1 MLLLQT
7 FTARYFKLMI
17 LNGDKICHFAFVQYE
32 KTKTQQELISHQLK
46 FPHSGKFM
54 QFYDSVYLYNFIKKT
69 FWAADFLSYH
79 TV

>member
-17 LNGDKICHFAFVQYE
+17 LNGDERCHFVQYE
-32 KTKTQQELISHQLK
+32 KAKTQQELISHHLK
-46 FPHSGKFM
+46 LPHARKFM
-54 QFYDSVYLYNFIKKT
+54 QFYDSMYLYNFIKKT
-69 FWAADFLSYH
+69 FWAADFISYH